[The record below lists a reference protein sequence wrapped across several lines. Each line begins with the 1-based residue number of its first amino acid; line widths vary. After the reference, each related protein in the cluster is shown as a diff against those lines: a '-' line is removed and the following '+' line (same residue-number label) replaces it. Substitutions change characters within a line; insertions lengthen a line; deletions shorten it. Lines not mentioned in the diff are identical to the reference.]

1 MKVRK
6 LGGKEEDFSLDKI
19 INAVKKANNSVEK
32 EKRMDDEKIN
42 QVVEFVQKKIKNYST
57 IDVDTIHDFV
67 EKALMNKNQYD
78 IAKSYV
84 LYRSEKKKSKK
95 YSDDELKIISICS
108 STNEDVSGDN
118 ANKRPT
124 FLGTQRD
131 YIAGTKCKTIGR
143 KMLPKEVTKEHDEGS
158 IHFHDMDYSPLQNM
172 SNCCLINDFDMFN
185 NGFAMGTIGIDP
197 SHSFSTACNHLAQ
210 IALHVSSSQYGG
222 QSHSWASTL
231 PFLQKSR
238 ETISKRIHE
247 RCSEFLT
254 EKQMRKFIDEDLKK
268 EINRG
273 VQTFQYQVLCHQSSN
288 GQTPF
293 VSVNLCLAEAMT
305 KQEQK
310 DLAMIIEE
318 VLRQRTE
325 GVKDR
330 KGRIISPLFPKLLY
344 WICDGLN
351 VEETDP
357 YYYLNELAV
366 DCVVK
371 RMQPDILSEK
381 KCREVKE
388 GQIIPCMGSLSG
400 DAIVS
405 IKIGDIEY
413 NNIEIQKA
421 FNLIGEYIKKANDD
435 FFSTCERDKNGYA
448 IKPKNSLRGV
458 CGVYKLT
465 HLPSGKFYVG
475 SSKNLGRRK
484 SEHLHSMKKKGTLG
498 DNYFVNDFDTNN
510 LKFEV
515 LETCNADNLLEVEY
529 KYTNYKDDNCVNV
542 KDCRRYGNVDFNGNV
557 HMVHGR
563 CIPIMNNRGYTYVHS
578 VNSEDVFV
586 KSKNEWIPIRN
597 IFKND
602 PKKSHFDMY
611 EIVFENKG
619 SIKKIKC
626 TQDHPLHTQNG
637 RVEAQCLT
645 TDDYLYD
652 AETYEHCKI
661 LSVEKINDE
670 CVTYDFTVDND
681 LFDVN
686 GIISHNCRSFLTP
699 YWQKKTY
706 VEKDEKIQHAEL
718 YSILNYGINWEILD
732 KANKNYICR
741 SLEPKSIKELWNTL
755 HELKS
760 DFPKHII
767 DNKIIQF
774 NLDDWKVVYNYLGN
788 TARIQ
793 SISYNK
799 ETDEYSIEVL
809 EPKTYGR
816 WNQGVVTINIPY
828 VALKSK
834 LDNRDFYETLDEYLA
849 ICRKGLQERHKSI
862 KRIRAENAPI
872 LWMDGGLARLNP
884 QDNLDSMLEDNVD
897 YTTIS
902 LGYVGLYETCM
913 CLIGKSNTT
922 KEGIKL
928 SKEIMKYMNE
938 KCTEWKKEDKIPY
951 SIYSTPEEASTEKF
965 AKSLKKLADGETI
978 EGVTDHDYVTNSYH
992 VNPAEKIDA
1001 FSKLKLE
1008 GEYLALSKGG
1018 AVSYV
1023 ECGTSLVTNK
1033 KAILQLMKYMY
1044 DNILYSELN
1053 FRNEGSCDECGYE
1066 GELNI
1071 INDKGKLIF
1080 QCPHC
1085 LNKNQKKL
1093 HYILRLCGYIGE
1105 ATNGISENSPN
1116 SNQGRISDFQARIIH
1131 IGD

>member
-32 EKRMDDEKIN
+32 EKRMNDEKIN

-95 YSDDELKIISICS
+95 YSDDELKIISICN

-254 EKQMRKFIDEDLKK
+254 EKQMQKFIDEDLKK

-381 KCREVKE
+381 KCREAKE
-388 GQIIPCMGSLSG
+388 GQIIPNMG
-400 DAIVS
+400 
-405 IKIGDIEY
+405 
-413 NNIEIQKA
+413 
-421 FNLIGEYIKKANDD
+421 
-435 FFSTCERDKNGYA
+435 
-448 IKPKNSLRGV
+448 
-458 CGVYKLT
+458 
-465 HLPSGKFYVG
+465 
-475 SSKNLGRRK
+475 
-484 SEHLHSMKKKGTLG
+484 
-498 DNYFVNDFDTNN
+498 
-510 LKFEV
+510 
-515 LETCNADNLLEVEY
+515 
-529 KYTNYKDDNCVNV
+529 
-542 KDCRRYGNVDFNGNV
+542 
-557 HMVHGR
+557 
-563 CIPIMNNRGYTYVHS
+563 
-578 VNSEDVFV
+578 
-586 KSKNEWIPIRN
+586 
-597 IFKND
+597 
-602 PKKSHFDMY
+602 
-611 EIVFENKG
+611 
-619 SIKKIKC
+619 
-626 TQDHPLHTQNG
+626 
-637 RVEAQCLT
+637 
-645 TDDYLYD
+645 
-652 AETYEHCKI
+652 
-661 LSVEKINDE
+661 
-670 CVTYDFTVDND
+670 
-681 LFDVN
+681 
-686 GIISHNCRSFLTP
+686 CRSFLTP

-706 VEKDEKIQHAEL
+706 VEKDGKIHHAEL

-732 KANKNYICR
+732 KPNKNYICR
-741 SLEPKSIKELWNTL
+741 SLEPKSIKELW
-755 HELKS
+755 ESICEK
-760 DFPKHII
+760 
-767 DNKIIQF
+767 
-774 NLDDWKVVYNYLGN
+774 LDRNFKESGCIEFADWKIVYNYLGN

-862 KRIRAENAPI
+862 KKIRAENAPI

-884 QDNLDSMLEDNVD
+884 QDNLDSMLEDDVD

-928 SKEIMKYMNE
+928 SKEIMKYMND
-938 KCTEWKKEDKIPY
+938 KCAEWKNEDKIPY
-951 SIYSTPEEASTEKF
+951 SIYGTPQEATTEKF
-965 AKSLKKLADGETI
+965 AKALKKLTDGEVI

-992 VNPAEKIDA
+992 VNPNERISA
-1001 FSKLKLE
+1001 FAKLKLE
-1008 GEYLALSKGG
+1008 GEYLTLSKGG

-1023 ECGTSLVTNK
+1023 ECGNNLITNK
-1033 KAILQLMKYMY
+1033 KAILQLFHYMY
-1044 DNILYSELN
+1044 ENILYSELN
-1053 FRNEGSCDECGYE
+1053 FRNEGSCDECDYE

-1071 INDKGKLIF
+1071 IDDNGKLIF

-1085 LNKNQKKL
+1085 LNKNQKTL
-1093 HYILRLCGYIGE
+1093 HYTLRLCGYIGE
-1105 ATNGISENSPN
+1105 VANGISSNSPN
-1116 SNQGRISDFQARIIH
+1116 SNQGRLSDFKARIIH

>member
-254 EKQMRKFIDEDLKK
+254 EKQMQKFIDEDLKK

-381 KCREVKE
+381 KCREAKE
-388 GQIIPCMGSLSG
+388 GQIIPNMG
-400 DAIVS
+400 
-405 IKIGDIEY
+405 
-413 NNIEIQKA
+413 
-421 FNLIGEYIKKANDD
+421 
-435 FFSTCERDKNGYA
+435 
-448 IKPKNSLRGV
+448 
-458 CGVYKLT
+458 
-465 HLPSGKFYVG
+465 
-475 SSKNLGRRK
+475 
-484 SEHLHSMKKKGTLG
+484 
-498 DNYFVNDFDTNN
+498 
-510 LKFEV
+510 
-515 LETCNADNLLEVEY
+515 
-529 KYTNYKDDNCVNV
+529 
-542 KDCRRYGNVDFNGNV
+542 
-557 HMVHGR
+557 
-563 CIPIMNNRGYTYVHS
+563 
-578 VNSEDVFV
+578 
-586 KSKNEWIPIRN
+586 
-597 IFKND
+597 
-602 PKKSHFDMY
+602 
-611 EIVFENKG
+611 
-619 SIKKIKC
+619 
-626 TQDHPLHTQNG
+626 
-637 RVEAQCLT
+637 
-645 TDDYLYD
+645 
-652 AETYEHCKI
+652 
-661 LSVEKINDE
+661 
-670 CVTYDFTVDND
+670 
-681 LFDVN
+681 
-686 GIISHNCRSFLTP
+686 CRSFLTP

-706 VEKDEKIQHAEL
+706 VEKDGKIQHAEL

-732 KANKNYICR
+732 KPNKNYICR
-741 SLEPKSIKELWNTL
+741 SLEPKSIKELYETL
-755 HELKS
+755 RKEHDCCVIELG
-760 DFPKHII
+760 
-767 DNKIIQF
+767 
-774 NLDDWKVVYNYLGN
+774 DWKVVYNYLGN

-862 KRIRAENAPI
+862 KKIKAENAPI

-884 QDNLDSMLEDNVD
+884 QDNLDSMLEDDVD

-928 SKEIMKYMNE
+928 SKEIMKYMND
-938 KCTEWKKEDKIPY
+938 KCAEWKKEDKIPY
-951 SIYSTPEEASTEKF
+951 SIYGSPIESTTEKF
-965 AKSLKKLADGETI
+965 AKALKKLADGEVI

-992 VNPAEKIDA
+992 VNPNERISA
-1001 FSKLKLE
+1001 FAKLKLE
-1008 GEYLALSKGG
+1008 GEYLVLSKGG
-1018 AVSYV
+1018 AVSYI
-1023 ECGTSLVTNK
+1023 ECGNNLITNK
-1033 KAILQLMKYMY
+1033 KAILQLFHYMY
-1044 DNILYSELN
+1044 ENILYSELN

-1066 GELNI
+1066 GELNFI
-1071 INDKGKLIF
+1071 DENGKILC
-1080 QCPHC
+1080 QCPQC
-1085 LNKNQKKL
+1085 LNKNQKL
-1093 HYILRLCGYIGE
+1093 LQWTIRLCGYIGE
-1105 ATNGISENSPN
+1105 ISQGINENSMN
-1116 SNQGRISDFQARIIH
+1116 ANQGRLSDIKNRVIH

>member
-32 EKRMDDEKIN
+32 EKRMNDEKIN

-78 IAKSYV
+78 IAKAYV

-95 YSDDELKIISICS
+95 YSEDELKIISICS

-143 KMLPKEVTKEHDEGS
+143 KMLAKEVTKAHDEGS

-185 NGFAMGTIGIDP
+185 NGFAMGNIGIDP

-238 ETISKRIHE
+238 EIISKRIHE

-254 EKQMRKFIDEDLKK
+254 EKQMQKFIDEDLKK
-268 EINRG
+268 EVNRG

-330 KGRIISPLFPKLLY
+330 KNRTISPLFPKLLY

-351 VEETDP
+351 VEPTDP

-381 KCREVKE
+381 KCREMKE
-388 GQIIPCMGSLSG
+388 GQIIPCMGAVRG
-400 DAIVS
+400 DEIVS
-405 IKIGDIEY
+405 IKINGEEF
-413 NNIEIQKA
+413 NNIS
-421 FNLIGEYIKKANDD
+421 IKKAIEMIDSYTSDIEWINNESNKIGYTKYKRVKDCQIKCQSKWVDILNIEFNDESSPLKLYEVI
-435 FFSTCERDKNGYA
+435 FDKNGEKQ
-448 IKPKNSLRGV
+448 I
-458 CGVYKLT
+458 
-465 HLPSGKFYVG
+465 
-475 SSKNLGRRK
+475 
-484 SEHLHSMKKKGTLG
+484 LHIT
-498 DNYFVNDFDTNN
+498 
-510 LKFEV
+510 E
-515 LETCNADNLLEVEY
+515 
-529 KYTNYKDDNCVNV
+529 
-542 KDCRRYGNVDFNGNV
+542 
-557 HMVHGR
+557 
-563 CIPIMNNRGYTYVHS
+563 
-578 VNSEDVFV
+578 
-586 KSKNEWIPIRN
+586 
-597 IFKND
+597 
-602 PKKSHFDMY
+602 
-611 EIVFENKG
+611 
-619 SIKKIKC
+619 
-626 TQDHPLHTQNG
+626 DHPLHTNRG
-637 RVEAQCLT
+637 RVIATNLKVGDVIYDSASGYGYKIISVKV
-645 TDDYLYD
+645 TD
-652 AETYEHCKI
+652 
-661 LSVEKINDE
+661 EKCN
-670 CVTYDFTVDND
+670 TYDFTTESDMFD
-681 LFDVN
+681 LS
-686 GIISHNCRSFLTP
+686 GIVSHNCRSFLTP

-706 VEKDEKIQHAEL
+706 TEKDGKIQHAEL

-741 SLEPKSIKELWNTL
+741 SLEPKSIKDLWNTL
-755 HELKS
+755 HELKL

-793 SISYNK
+793 SVSYNK
-799 ETDEYSIEVL
+799 ETDEYYIEVL

-816 WNQGVVTINIPY
+816 WNQGVVTINLPY

-834 LDNRDFYETLDEYLA
+834 LDNRDFYETLDEYLT

-862 KRIRAENAPI
+862 KKIRAENAPI

-884 QDNLDSMLEDNVD
+884 QDNLDSMLEKNVD

-928 SKEIMKYMNE
+928 SKEIMQYMND
-938 KCTEWKKEDKIPY
+938 KCAEWKNEDKIPY
-951 SIYSTPEEASTEKF
+951 SIYGTPQEATVEKF
-965 AKSLKKLADGETI
+965 AKALKKLADGEII

-992 VNPAEKIDA
+992 VNPHEKIDA
-1001 FSKLKLE
+1001 FAKFKLE
-1008 GEYLALSKGG
+1008 GEYLSLSKGG
-1018 AVSYV
+1018 AVSYL
-1023 ECGTSLVTNK
+1023 ECGSSLVNNK
-1033 KAILQLMKYMY
+1033 KVILQLFKFMY
-1044 DNILYSELN
+1044 DNILYAELN
-1053 FRNEGSCDECGYE
+1053 FRNEGNCDECGYE

-1071 INDKGKLIF
+1071 VDENGKLLF
-1080 QCPHC
+1080 ECQHC
-1085 LNKNQKKL
+1085 HTRNQKKL
-1093 HYILRLCGYIGE
+1093 HYTLRICGYIGE
-1105 ATNGISENSPN
+1105 VANGISENSPN
-1116 SNQGRISDFQARIIH
+1116 SNQGRIADFKARIIH
-1131 IGD
+1131 IY

>member
-32 EKRMDDEKIN
+32 EKRMNDEKIN
-42 QVVEFVQKKIKNYST
+42 QVAEFVQKKIKNYST

-84 LYRSEKKKSKK
+84 IFRNEKKKTKK
-95 YSDDELKIISICS
+95 YSEDELKIISICN

-143 KMLPKEVTKEHDEGS
+143 KMLLKEVTKEHDEGS

-185 NGFAMGTIGIDP
+185 NGFAMGNIGIDP

-222 QSHSWASTL
+222 QSHSWTSTL

-254 EKQMRKFIDEDLKK
+254 EKQMQKFIDEDLKK

-293 VSVNLCLAEAMT
+293 VSINLCLAEAMT

-330 KGRIISPLFPKLLY
+330 KGRVISPLFPKLLY

-351 VEETDP
+351 VEPTDS

-381 KCREVKE
+381 KCREAKE
-388 GQIIPCMGSLSG
+388 GQIIPNMG
-400 DAIVS
+400 
-405 IKIGDIEY
+405 
-413 NNIEIQKA
+413 
-421 FNLIGEYIKKANDD
+421 
-435 FFSTCERDKNGYA
+435 
-448 IKPKNSLRGV
+448 
-458 CGVYKLT
+458 
-465 HLPSGKFYVG
+465 
-475 SSKNLGRRK
+475 
-484 SEHLHSMKKKGTLG
+484 
-498 DNYFVNDFDTNN
+498 
-510 LKFEV
+510 
-515 LETCNADNLLEVEY
+515 
-529 KYTNYKDDNCVNV
+529 
-542 KDCRRYGNVDFNGNV
+542 
-557 HMVHGR
+557 
-563 CIPIMNNRGYTYVHS
+563 
-578 VNSEDVFV
+578 
-586 KSKNEWIPIRN
+586 
-597 IFKND
+597 
-602 PKKSHFDMY
+602 
-611 EIVFENKG
+611 
-619 SIKKIKC
+619 
-626 TQDHPLHTQNG
+626 
-637 RVEAQCLT
+637 
-645 TDDYLYD
+645 
-652 AETYEHCKI
+652 
-661 LSVEKINDE
+661 
-670 CVTYDFTVDND
+670 
-681 LFDVN
+681 
-686 GIISHNCRSFLTP
+686 CRSFLTP

-706 VEKDEKIQHAEL
+706 VEKDGKIQKAEI
-718 YSILNYGINWEILD
+718 YSILNYGLNWEILD

-741 SLEPKSIKELWNTL
+741 SLEPKSIKELWKTL
-755 HELKS
+755 VKLENKNPNYLGSKVFYLK
-760 DFPKHII
+760 
-767 DNKIIQF
+767 
-774 NLDDWKVVYNYLGN
+774 DWNVVYNYLGN

-793 SISYNK
+793 KVSYDALK
-799 ETDEYSIEVL
+799 DEYSIEVL

-816 WNQGVVTINIPY
+816 WNQGVVTINLPY

-834 LDNRDFYETLDEYLA
+834 LDNRDFYETLDKYLE
-849 ICRKGLQERHKSI
+849 ICHKGLQERHKSI

-884 QDNLDSMLEDNVD
+884 QDNLDSMLENDVD

-913 CLIGKSNTT
+913 CLLEKSNTS
-922 KEGIKL
+922 KEGVKL
-928 SKEIMKYMNE
+928 SKEIMKYMNN
-938 KCTEWKKEDKIPY
+938 KCIEWKMEDKIPY
-951 SIYSTPEEASTEKF
+951 SIYGTPEESTTEKF
-965 AKSLKKLADGETI
+965 AKALKKLADGEVI
-978 EGVTDHDYVTNSYH
+978 KGVTDHDYVTNSYH
-992 VNPAEKIDA
+992 VNPHEKIDA
-1001 FSKLKLE
+1001 FEKLKLE
-1008 GEYLALSKGG
+1008 GEYLSLSKGG

-1023 ECGTSLVTNK
+1023 ECGSSLTNNK
-1033 KAILQLMKYMY
+1033 KVILQLFKFMY

-1053 FRNEGSCDECGYE
+1053 FRNEGTCDECGYE

-1071 INDKGKLIF
+1071 IDENGKLLF
-1080 QCPHC
+1080 ECPHC
-1085 LNKNQKKL
+1085 HTKNQKKL
-1093 HYILRLCGYIGE
+1093 HYTLRICGYIGE
-1105 ATNGISENSPN
+1105 VANGISENSPN
-1116 SNQGRISDFQARIIH
+1116 SNQGRLSDFKDRVIN
-1131 IGD
+1131 IG

>member
-143 KMLPKEVTKEHDEGS
+143 KMLPKEVTKAHDEGS

-254 EKQMRKFIDEDLKK
+254 EKQMQKFIDEDLKK

-381 KCREVKE
+381 KCREAKE
-388 GQIIPCMGSLSG
+388 GQIIPNMG
-400 DAIVS
+400 
-405 IKIGDIEY
+405 
-413 NNIEIQKA
+413 
-421 FNLIGEYIKKANDD
+421 
-435 FFSTCERDKNGYA
+435 
-448 IKPKNSLRGV
+448 
-458 CGVYKLT
+458 
-465 HLPSGKFYVG
+465 
-475 SSKNLGRRK
+475 
-484 SEHLHSMKKKGTLG
+484 
-498 DNYFVNDFDTNN
+498 
-510 LKFEV
+510 
-515 LETCNADNLLEVEY
+515 
-529 KYTNYKDDNCVNV
+529 
-542 KDCRRYGNVDFNGNV
+542 
-557 HMVHGR
+557 
-563 CIPIMNNRGYTYVHS
+563 
-578 VNSEDVFV
+578 
-586 KSKNEWIPIRN
+586 
-597 IFKND
+597 
-602 PKKSHFDMY
+602 
-611 EIVFENKG
+611 
-619 SIKKIKC
+619 
-626 TQDHPLHTQNG
+626 
-637 RVEAQCLT
+637 
-645 TDDYLYD
+645 
-652 AETYEHCKI
+652 
-661 LSVEKINDE
+661 
-670 CVTYDFTVDND
+670 
-681 LFDVN
+681 
-686 GIISHNCRSFLTP
+686 CRSFLTP

-706 VEKDEKIQHAEL
+706 VEKDGKIQYAEL

-732 KANKNYICR
+732 KPNKNYICR
-741 SLEPKSIKELWNTL
+741 SLEPKSIKELW
-755 HELKS
+755 ESICEK
-760 DFPKHII
+760 
-767 DNKIIQF
+767 
-774 NLDDWKVVYNYLGN
+774 LDRNFKESGCIEFADWKIVYNYLGN

-928 SKEIMKYMNE
+928 SKEIMKYMND
-938 KCTEWKKEDKIPY
+938 KCAEWKKEDKIPY

-1053 FRNEGSCDECGYE
+1053 FRNEGSCDECSYE

>member
-143 KMLPKEVTKEHDEGS
+143 KMLPKEVTKAHDEGS

-254 EKQMRKFIDEDLKK
+254 EKQMQKFIDEDLKK

-325 GVKDR
+325 GVKNR

-381 KCREVKE
+381 KCREAKE
-388 GQIIPCMGSLSG
+388 GQIIPNMG
-400 DAIVS
+400 
-405 IKIGDIEY
+405 
-413 NNIEIQKA
+413 
-421 FNLIGEYIKKANDD
+421 
-435 FFSTCERDKNGYA
+435 
-448 IKPKNSLRGV
+448 
-458 CGVYKLT
+458 
-465 HLPSGKFYVG
+465 
-475 SSKNLGRRK
+475 
-484 SEHLHSMKKKGTLG
+484 
-498 DNYFVNDFDTNN
+498 
-510 LKFEV
+510 
-515 LETCNADNLLEVEY
+515 
-529 KYTNYKDDNCVNV
+529 
-542 KDCRRYGNVDFNGNV
+542 
-557 HMVHGR
+557 
-563 CIPIMNNRGYTYVHS
+563 
-578 VNSEDVFV
+578 
-586 KSKNEWIPIRN
+586 
-597 IFKND
+597 
-602 PKKSHFDMY
+602 
-611 EIVFENKG
+611 
-619 SIKKIKC
+619 
-626 TQDHPLHTQNG
+626 
-637 RVEAQCLT
+637 
-645 TDDYLYD
+645 
-652 AETYEHCKI
+652 
-661 LSVEKINDE
+661 
-670 CVTYDFTVDND
+670 
-681 LFDVN
+681 
-686 GIISHNCRSFLTP
+686 CRSFLTP

-706 VEKDEKIQHAEL
+706 VEKDGKIQHAEL

-732 KANKNYICR
+732 KPNKNYICR
-741 SLEPKSIKELWNTL
+741 SLEPKLIKELYETL
-755 HELKS
+755 RKEHDCCVIELG
-760 DFPKHII
+760 
-767 DNKIIQF
+767 
-774 NLDDWKVVYNYLGN
+774 DWKVVYNYLGN

-913 CLIGKSNTT
+913 CLIGKSNTS

-928 SKEIMKYMNE
+928 SKEIMKYMND
-938 KCTEWKKEDKIPY
+938 KCAEWKKEDKIPY

-1053 FRNEGSCDECGYE
+1053 FRNEGSCDECSYE

>member
-185 NGFAMGTIGIDP
+185 NGFAMGAIGIDP

-254 EKQMRKFIDEDLKK
+254 EKQMQKFIDEDLKK

-310 DLAMIIEE
+310 DLAIIIEE

-330 KGRIISPLFPKLLY
+330 KGRIVSPLFPKLLY

-381 KCREVKE
+381 KCREAKE
-388 GQIIPCMGSLSG
+388 GQIISSMG
-400 DAIVS
+400 
-405 IKIGDIEY
+405 
-413 NNIEIQKA
+413 
-421 FNLIGEYIKKANDD
+421 
-435 FFSTCERDKNGYA
+435 
-448 IKPKNSLRGV
+448 
-458 CGVYKLT
+458 
-465 HLPSGKFYVG
+465 
-475 SSKNLGRRK
+475 
-484 SEHLHSMKKKGTLG
+484 
-498 DNYFVNDFDTNN
+498 
-510 LKFEV
+510 
-515 LETCNADNLLEVEY
+515 
-529 KYTNYKDDNCVNV
+529 
-542 KDCRRYGNVDFNGNV
+542 
-557 HMVHGR
+557 
-563 CIPIMNNRGYTYVHS
+563 
-578 VNSEDVFV
+578 
-586 KSKNEWIPIRN
+586 
-597 IFKND
+597 
-602 PKKSHFDMY
+602 
-611 EIVFENKG
+611 
-619 SIKKIKC
+619 
-626 TQDHPLHTQNG
+626 
-637 RVEAQCLT
+637 
-645 TDDYLYD
+645 
-652 AETYEHCKI
+652 
-661 LSVEKINDE
+661 
-670 CVTYDFTVDND
+670 
-681 LFDVN
+681 
-686 GIISHNCRSFLTP
+686 CRSFLTP

-706 VEKDEKIQHAEL
+706 VEKDGKIQHAEL

-732 KANKNYICR
+732 KPNKNYICR
-741 SLEPKSIKELWNTL
+741 SLEPKSIKELYETL
-755 HELKS
+755 RKEYDCCVIELG
-760 DFPKHII
+760 
-767 DNKIIQF
+767 
-774 NLDDWKVVYNYLGN
+774 DWKVVYNYLGN

-938 KCTEWKKEDKIPY
+938 KCTEWKNEDKIPY
-951 SIYSTPEEASTEKF
+951 SIYGTPQEATTEKF
-965 AKSLKKLADGETI
+965 AKALKKLADGEVI

-992 VNPAEKIDA
+992 VNPNERISA
-1001 FSKLKLE
+1001 FAKLKLE
-1008 GEYLALSKGG
+1008 GEYLTLSKGG

-1023 ECGTSLVTNK
+1023 ECGNNLITNK
-1033 KAILQLMKYMY
+1033 KAILQLFHYMY
-1044 DNILYSELN
+1044 ENILYSELN
-1053 FRNEGSCDECGYE
+1053 FRNEGSCDECDYE

-1071 INDKGKLIF
+1071 IDDNGKLIF

-1085 LNKNQKKL
+1085 LNKNQKTL
-1093 HYILRLCGYIGE
+1093 HYTLRLCGYIGE
-1105 ATNGISENSPN
+1105 VANGISSNSPN
-1116 SNQGRISDFQARIIH
+1116 SNQGRLSDFKARIIH

>member
-143 KMLPKEVTKEHDEGS
+143 KMLPKEVTKAHDEGS

-254 EKQMRKFIDEDLKK
+254 EKQMQKFIDEDLKK

-381 KCREVKE
+381 KCREAKE
-388 GQIIPCMGSLSG
+388 GQIIPNMG
-400 DAIVS
+400 
-405 IKIGDIEY
+405 
-413 NNIEIQKA
+413 
-421 FNLIGEYIKKANDD
+421 
-435 FFSTCERDKNGYA
+435 
-448 IKPKNSLRGV
+448 
-458 CGVYKLT
+458 
-465 HLPSGKFYVG
+465 
-475 SSKNLGRRK
+475 
-484 SEHLHSMKKKGTLG
+484 
-498 DNYFVNDFDTNN
+498 
-510 LKFEV
+510 
-515 LETCNADNLLEVEY
+515 
-529 KYTNYKDDNCVNV
+529 
-542 KDCRRYGNVDFNGNV
+542 
-557 HMVHGR
+557 
-563 CIPIMNNRGYTYVHS
+563 
-578 VNSEDVFV
+578 
-586 KSKNEWIPIRN
+586 
-597 IFKND
+597 
-602 PKKSHFDMY
+602 
-611 EIVFENKG
+611 
-619 SIKKIKC
+619 
-626 TQDHPLHTQNG
+626 
-637 RVEAQCLT
+637 
-645 TDDYLYD
+645 
-652 AETYEHCKI
+652 
-661 LSVEKINDE
+661 
-670 CVTYDFTVDND
+670 
-681 LFDVN
+681 
-686 GIISHNCRSFLTP
+686 CRSFLTP

-706 VEKDEKIQHAEL
+706 VEKDGKIQHAEL

-732 KANKNYICR
+732 KPNKNYICR
-741 SLEPKSIKELWNTL
+741 SLEPKSIKELYETL
-755 HELKS
+755 RKEHDCCAIELG
-760 DFPKHII
+760 
-767 DNKIIQF
+767 
-774 NLDDWKVVYNYLGN
+774 DWKVVYNYLGN

-928 SKEIMKYMNE
+928 SKEIMKYMND
-938 KCTEWKKEDKIPY
+938 KCAEWKKEDKIPY
-951 SIYSTPEEASTEKF
+951 SIYGTPIESTTEKF
-965 AKSLKKLADGETI
+965 AKALKKLADGEII

-992 VNPAEKIDA
+992 VCPSEKNIDA
-1001 FSKLKLE
+1001 FKKLKLE

-1023 ECGTSLVTNK
+1023 ECGSSLVTNK
-1033 KAILQLMKYMY
+1033 KVVLQLMKYMY

-1053 FRNEGSCDECGYE
+1053 FRNEGNCDECGYE

-1071 INDKGKLIF
+1071 VDENGKSIF

-1085 LNKNQKKL
+1085 LNKNQKTL
-1093 HYILRLCGYIGE
+1093 HYTLRLCGYIGE
-1105 ATNGISENSPN
+1105 VANGISSNSPN
-1116 SNQGRISDFQARIIH
+1116 SNQGRIADFKARVIH

>member
-32 EKRMDDEKIN
+32 EKRMNDEKIN

-143 KMLPKEVTKEHDEGS
+143 KMLPKEVTKAHDEGS

-254 EKQMRKFIDEDLKK
+254 EKQMQKFIDEDLKK

-381 KCREVKE
+381 KCREAKE
-388 GQIIPCMGSLSG
+388 GQIIPNMG
-400 DAIVS
+400 
-405 IKIGDIEY
+405 
-413 NNIEIQKA
+413 
-421 FNLIGEYIKKANDD
+421 
-435 FFSTCERDKNGYA
+435 
-448 IKPKNSLRGV
+448 
-458 CGVYKLT
+458 
-465 HLPSGKFYVG
+465 
-475 SSKNLGRRK
+475 
-484 SEHLHSMKKKGTLG
+484 
-498 DNYFVNDFDTNN
+498 
-510 LKFEV
+510 
-515 LETCNADNLLEVEY
+515 
-529 KYTNYKDDNCVNV
+529 
-542 KDCRRYGNVDFNGNV
+542 
-557 HMVHGR
+557 
-563 CIPIMNNRGYTYVHS
+563 
-578 VNSEDVFV
+578 
-586 KSKNEWIPIRN
+586 
-597 IFKND
+597 
-602 PKKSHFDMY
+602 
-611 EIVFENKG
+611 
-619 SIKKIKC
+619 
-626 TQDHPLHTQNG
+626 
-637 RVEAQCLT
+637 
-645 TDDYLYD
+645 
-652 AETYEHCKI
+652 
-661 LSVEKINDE
+661 
-670 CVTYDFTVDND
+670 
-681 LFDVN
+681 
-686 GIISHNCRSFLTP
+686 CRSFLTP

-706 VEKDEKIQHAEL
+706 VEKDGKIQRAEL

-732 KANKNYICR
+732 KPNKNYICR
-741 SLEPKSIKELWNTL
+741 SLEPKSIKELYETL
-755 HELKS
+755 RKEYDCCVIELG
-760 DFPKHII
+760 
-767 DNKIIQF
+767 
-774 NLDDWKVVYNYLGN
+774 DWKVVYNYLGN

-862 KRIRAENAPI
+862 KKIRAENAPI

-928 SKEIMKYMNE
+928 SKEIMKYMND
-938 KCTEWKKEDKIPY
+938 KCAEWKNEDKIPY
-951 SIYSTPEEASTEKF
+951 SIYGTPQEATTEKF
-965 AKSLKKLADGETI
+965 AKALKKLADGEVI

-992 VNPAEKIDA
+992 VNPNERISA
-1001 FSKLKLE
+1001 FAKLKLE
-1008 GEYLALSKGG
+1008 GEYLTLSKGG

-1023 ECGTSLVTNK
+1023 ECGNNLITNK
-1033 KAILQLMKYMY
+1033 KAILQLFHYMY
-1044 DNILYSELN
+1044 ENILYSELN
-1053 FRNEGSCDECGYE
+1053 FRNEGSCDECDYE

-1071 INDKGKLIF
+1071 IDDNGKLIF

-1085 LNKNQKKL
+1085 LNKNQKTL
-1093 HYILRLCGYIGE
+1093 HYTLRLCGYIGE
-1105 ATNGISENSPN
+1105 VANGISSNSPN
-1116 SNQGRISDFQARIIH
+1116 SNQGRLSDFKARIIH

>member
-143 KMLPKEVTKEHDEGS
+143 KMLPKEVTKAHDEGS

-254 EKQMRKFIDEDLKK
+254 EKQMQKFIDEDLKK

-388 GQIIPCMGSLSG
+388 GQIISSMG
-400 DAIVS
+400 
-405 IKIGDIEY
+405 
-413 NNIEIQKA
+413 
-421 FNLIGEYIKKANDD
+421 
-435 FFSTCERDKNGYA
+435 
-448 IKPKNSLRGV
+448 
-458 CGVYKLT
+458 
-465 HLPSGKFYVG
+465 
-475 SSKNLGRRK
+475 
-484 SEHLHSMKKKGTLG
+484 
-498 DNYFVNDFDTNN
+498 
-510 LKFEV
+510 
-515 LETCNADNLLEVEY
+515 
-529 KYTNYKDDNCVNV
+529 
-542 KDCRRYGNVDFNGNV
+542 
-557 HMVHGR
+557 
-563 CIPIMNNRGYTYVHS
+563 
-578 VNSEDVFV
+578 
-586 KSKNEWIPIRN
+586 
-597 IFKND
+597 
-602 PKKSHFDMY
+602 
-611 EIVFENKG
+611 
-619 SIKKIKC
+619 
-626 TQDHPLHTQNG
+626 
-637 RVEAQCLT
+637 
-645 TDDYLYD
+645 
-652 AETYEHCKI
+652 
-661 LSVEKINDE
+661 
-670 CVTYDFTVDND
+670 
-681 LFDVN
+681 
-686 GIISHNCRSFLTP
+686 CRSFLTP

-706 VEKDEKIQHAEL
+706 VEKDGKVQHAEL

-732 KANKNYICR
+732 KPNKNYICR
-741 SLEPKSIKELWNTL
+741 SLEPKSIKELYETL
-755 HELKS
+755 RKEHDCCVIELG
-760 DFPKHII
+760 
-767 DNKIIQF
+767 
-774 NLDDWKVVYNYLGN
+774 DWKVVYNYLGN

-884 QDNLDSMLEDNVD
+884 QDNLDSMLEDDVD

-922 KEGIKL
+922 KEGVKL
-928 SKEIMKYMNE
+928 SKEIMQYMNDR
-938 KCTEWKKEDKIPY
+938 CAEWKKEDKIPY
-951 SIYSTPEEASTEKF
+951 SIYGTPIESTTEKF
-965 AKSLKKLADGETI
+965 AKALKKLADGEVI

-992 VNPAEKIDA
+992 VNPNERISA
-1001 FSKLKLE
+1001 FAKLKLE

-1018 AVSYV
+1018 AVSYT
-1023 ECGTSLVTNK
+1023 ECGNNLITNK
-1033 KAILQLMKYMY
+1033 KAILQLFHYMY
-1044 DNILYSELN
+1044 ENILYSELN
-1053 FRNEGSCDECGYE
+1053 FRNEGSCDECDYE

-1071 INDKGKLIF
+1071 IDDNGKLIF

-1085 LNKNQKKL
+1085 LNKNQKTL
-1093 HYILRLCGYIGE
+1093 HYTLRLCGYIGE
-1105 ATNGISENSPN
+1105 VANGISSNSPN
-1116 SNQGRISDFQARIIH
+1116 SNQGRLSDFKARIIH

>member
-95 YSDDELKIISICS
+95 YSDDELKIISICN

-143 KMLPKEVTKEHDEGS
+143 KMLPKEVTKAHDEGS

-254 EKQMRKFIDEDLKK
+254 EKQMQKFIDEDLKK

-381 KCREVKE
+381 KCREAKE
-388 GQIIPCMGSLSG
+388 GQIIPNMG
-400 DAIVS
+400 
-405 IKIGDIEY
+405 
-413 NNIEIQKA
+413 
-421 FNLIGEYIKKANDD
+421 
-435 FFSTCERDKNGYA
+435 
-448 IKPKNSLRGV
+448 
-458 CGVYKLT
+458 
-465 HLPSGKFYVG
+465 
-475 SSKNLGRRK
+475 
-484 SEHLHSMKKKGTLG
+484 
-498 DNYFVNDFDTNN
+498 
-510 LKFEV
+510 
-515 LETCNADNLLEVEY
+515 
-529 KYTNYKDDNCVNV
+529 
-542 KDCRRYGNVDFNGNV
+542 
-557 HMVHGR
+557 
-563 CIPIMNNRGYTYVHS
+563 
-578 VNSEDVFV
+578 
-586 KSKNEWIPIRN
+586 
-597 IFKND
+597 
-602 PKKSHFDMY
+602 
-611 EIVFENKG
+611 
-619 SIKKIKC
+619 
-626 TQDHPLHTQNG
+626 
-637 RVEAQCLT
+637 
-645 TDDYLYD
+645 
-652 AETYEHCKI
+652 
-661 LSVEKINDE
+661 
-670 CVTYDFTVDND
+670 
-681 LFDVN
+681 
-686 GIISHNCRSFLTP
+686 CRSFLTP

-706 VEKDEKIQHAEL
+706 VEKNGKIQHAEL

-732 KANKNYICR
+732 KPNKNYICR
-741 SLEPKSIKELWNTL
+741 SLEPKSIKELW
-755 HELKS
+755 ESICEK
-760 DFPKHII
+760 
-767 DNKIIQF
+767 
-774 NLDDWKVVYNYLGN
+774 LDRNFKESECIEFADWKIVYNYLGN

-849 ICRKGLQERHKSI
+849 ICRKGLRERHKSI
-862 KRIRAENAPI
+862 KKIKAENAPI

-928 SKEIMKYMNE
+928 SKEIMKYMND
-938 KCTEWKKEDKIPY
+938 KCAEWKKEDKIPY
-951 SIYSTPEEASTEKF
+951 SIYSTPEESTTDKF
-965 AKSLKKLADGETI
+965 AKALKKLADGEVI
-978 EGVTDHDYVTNSYH
+978 KGVTDHDYITNSYH
-992 VNPAEKIDA
+992 VCPSERIDA
-1001 FSKLKLE
+1001 FAKLKLE

-1018 AVSYV
+1018 AVSYI
-1023 ECGTSLVTNK
+1023 ECGTSLITNK
-1033 KAILQLMKYMY
+1033 KVILQLMKYMY
-1044 DNILYSELN
+1044 DNILYAEFN

-1071 INDKGKLIF
+1071 IDDNGKLIF

-1085 LNKNQKKL
+1085 LNKNQKTL
-1093 HYILRLCGYIGE
+1093 HYTLRLCGYIGE
-1105 ATNGISENSPN
+1105 VANGISKNSPN
-1116 SNQGRISDFQARIIH
+1116 SNQGRIADFQARIIH

>member
-143 KMLPKEVTKEHDEGS
+143 KMLPKEVTKAHDEGS

-254 EKQMRKFIDEDLKK
+254 EKQMQKFIDEDLKK

-381 KCREVKE
+381 KCREAKE
-388 GQIIPCMGSLSG
+388 GQIIPNMG
-400 DAIVS
+400 
-405 IKIGDIEY
+405 
-413 NNIEIQKA
+413 
-421 FNLIGEYIKKANDD
+421 
-435 FFSTCERDKNGYA
+435 
-448 IKPKNSLRGV
+448 
-458 CGVYKLT
+458 
-465 HLPSGKFYVG
+465 
-475 SSKNLGRRK
+475 
-484 SEHLHSMKKKGTLG
+484 
-498 DNYFVNDFDTNN
+498 
-510 LKFEV
+510 
-515 LETCNADNLLEVEY
+515 
-529 KYTNYKDDNCVNV
+529 
-542 KDCRRYGNVDFNGNV
+542 
-557 HMVHGR
+557 
-563 CIPIMNNRGYTYVHS
+563 
-578 VNSEDVFV
+578 
-586 KSKNEWIPIRN
+586 
-597 IFKND
+597 
-602 PKKSHFDMY
+602 
-611 EIVFENKG
+611 
-619 SIKKIKC
+619 
-626 TQDHPLHTQNG
+626 
-637 RVEAQCLT
+637 
-645 TDDYLYD
+645 
-652 AETYEHCKI
+652 
-661 LSVEKINDE
+661 
-670 CVTYDFTVDND
+670 
-681 LFDVN
+681 
-686 GIISHNCRSFLTP
+686 CRSFLTP

-706 VEKDEKIQHAEL
+706 VEKDGKIQYAEL

-732 KANKNYICR
+732 KPNKNYICR
-741 SLEPKSIKELWNTL
+741 SLEPKSIKELW
-755 HELKS
+755 ESICEK
-760 DFPKHII
+760 
-767 DNKIIQF
+767 
-774 NLDDWKVVYNYLGN
+774 LDRNFKESGCIEFADWKIVYNYLGN

-816 WNQGVVTINIPY
+816 WNQGVVTINLPY

-913 CLIGKSNTT
+913 CLIGKSNTS

-928 SKEIMKYMNE
+928 SKEIMQYMND
-938 KCTEWKKEDKIPY
+938 KCAEWKKEDKIPY

-1053 FRNEGSCDECGYE
+1053 FRNEGSCDECSYE

>member
-95 YSDDELKIISICS
+95 YSDDELKIISICN

-254 EKQMRKFIDEDLKK
+254 EKQMQKFIDEDLKK

-381 KCREVKE
+381 KCREAKE
-388 GQIIPCMGSLSG
+388 GQIIPNMG
-400 DAIVS
+400 
-405 IKIGDIEY
+405 
-413 NNIEIQKA
+413 
-421 FNLIGEYIKKANDD
+421 
-435 FFSTCERDKNGYA
+435 
-448 IKPKNSLRGV
+448 
-458 CGVYKLT
+458 
-465 HLPSGKFYVG
+465 
-475 SSKNLGRRK
+475 
-484 SEHLHSMKKKGTLG
+484 
-498 DNYFVNDFDTNN
+498 
-510 LKFEV
+510 
-515 LETCNADNLLEVEY
+515 
-529 KYTNYKDDNCVNV
+529 
-542 KDCRRYGNVDFNGNV
+542 
-557 HMVHGR
+557 
-563 CIPIMNNRGYTYVHS
+563 
-578 VNSEDVFV
+578 
-586 KSKNEWIPIRN
+586 
-597 IFKND
+597 
-602 PKKSHFDMY
+602 
-611 EIVFENKG
+611 
-619 SIKKIKC
+619 
-626 TQDHPLHTQNG
+626 
-637 RVEAQCLT
+637 
-645 TDDYLYD
+645 
-652 AETYEHCKI
+652 
-661 LSVEKINDE
+661 
-670 CVTYDFTVDND
+670 
-681 LFDVN
+681 
-686 GIISHNCRSFLTP
+686 CRSFLTP

-706 VEKDEKIQHAEL
+706 VEKDGKIQHAEL

-732 KANKNYICR
+732 KPNKNYICR
-741 SLEPKSIKELWNTL
+741 SLEPKSIKELYETL
-755 HELKS
+755 RKEHDCCVIELG
-760 DFPKHII
+760 
-767 DNKIIQF
+767 
-774 NLDDWKVVYNYLGN
+774 DWKVVYNYLGN

-862 KRIRAENAPI
+862 KKIRAENAPI

-884 QDNLDSMLEDNVD
+884 QDNLDSMLEDDVD

-928 SKEIMKYMNE
+928 SKEIMKYMND
-938 KCTEWKKEDKIPY
+938 KCAEWKNEDKIPY
-951 SIYSTPEEASTEKF
+951 SIYGTPQEATTEKF
-965 AKSLKKLADGETI
+965 AKALKKLADSEVI
-978 EGVTDHDYVTNSYH
+978 KGVTDHDYVTNSYH
-992 VNPAEKIDA
+992 VNPNERISA
-1001 FSKLKLE
+1001 FAKLKLE
-1008 GEYLALSKGG
+1008 GEYLTLSKGG

-1023 ECGTSLVTNK
+1023 ECGNNLITNK
-1033 KAILQLMKYMY
+1033 KAILQLFHYMY
-1044 DNILYSELN
+1044 ENILYSELN
-1053 FRNEGSCDECGYE
+1053 FRNEGSCDECDYE

-1071 INDKGKLIF
+1071 IDDNGKLIF

-1085 LNKNQKKL
+1085 LNKNQKTL
-1093 HYILRLCGYIGE
+1093 HYTLRLCGYIGE
-1105 ATNGISENSPN
+1105 VANGISSNSPN
-1116 SNQGRISDFQARIIH
+1116 SNQGRLSDFKARIIH

>member
-95 YSDDELKIISICS
+95 YSDDELKIISICN

-143 KMLPKEVTKEHDEGS
+143 KMLPKEVTKAHDEGS

-254 EKQMRKFIDEDLKK
+254 EKQMQKFIDEDLKK

-351 VEETDP
+351 VEDTDP

-388 GQIIPCMGSLSG
+388 GQIIPNMG
-400 DAIVS
+400 
-405 IKIGDIEY
+405 
-413 NNIEIQKA
+413 
-421 FNLIGEYIKKANDD
+421 
-435 FFSTCERDKNGYA
+435 
-448 IKPKNSLRGV
+448 
-458 CGVYKLT
+458 
-465 HLPSGKFYVG
+465 
-475 SSKNLGRRK
+475 
-484 SEHLHSMKKKGTLG
+484 
-498 DNYFVNDFDTNN
+498 
-510 LKFEV
+510 
-515 LETCNADNLLEVEY
+515 
-529 KYTNYKDDNCVNV
+529 
-542 KDCRRYGNVDFNGNV
+542 
-557 HMVHGR
+557 
-563 CIPIMNNRGYTYVHS
+563 
-578 VNSEDVFV
+578 
-586 KSKNEWIPIRN
+586 
-597 IFKND
+597 
-602 PKKSHFDMY
+602 
-611 EIVFENKG
+611 
-619 SIKKIKC
+619 
-626 TQDHPLHTQNG
+626 
-637 RVEAQCLT
+637 
-645 TDDYLYD
+645 
-652 AETYEHCKI
+652 
-661 LSVEKINDE
+661 
-670 CVTYDFTVDND
+670 
-681 LFDVN
+681 
-686 GIISHNCRSFLTP
+686 CRSFLTP

-706 VEKDEKIQHAEL
+706 VEKNGKIQHAEL

-732 KANKNYICR
+732 KPNKNYICR
-741 SLEPKSIKELWNTL
+741 SLEPKSIKELYETL
-755 HELKS
+755 RKEHDCCVIELG
-760 DFPKHII
+760 
-767 DNKIIQF
+767 
-774 NLDDWKVVYNYLGN
+774 DWKVVYNYLGN

-849 ICRKGLQERHKSI
+849 ICRKGLRERHKSI
-862 KRIRAENAPI
+862 KKIKAENAPI

-884 QDNLDSMLEDNVD
+884 QDNLDSMLEDDVD

-928 SKEIMKYMNE
+928 SKEIMKYMND
-938 KCTEWKKEDKIPY
+938 KCAEWKKEDKIPY
-951 SIYSTPEEASTEKF
+951 SIYSTPEESTTDKF
-965 AKSLKKLADGETI
+965 AKALKKLADGKVI
-978 EGVTDHDYVTNSYH
+978 KGVTDHDYVTNSYH
-992 VNPAEKIDA
+992 VNPHEKIDA
-1001 FSKLKLE
+1001 FAKLKLE

-1018 AVSYV
+1018 AVSYI
-1023 ECGTSLVTNK
+1023 ECGTSLITNK
-1033 KAILQLMKYMY
+1033 KVILQLMKYMY
-1044 DNILYSELN
+1044 DNILYAEFN

-1071 INDKGKLIF
+1071 IDDNGKLIF

-1085 LNKNQKKL
+1085 
-1093 HYILRLCGYIGE
+1093 
-1105 ATNGISENSPN
+1105 
-1116 SNQGRISDFQARIIH
+1116 
-1131 IGD
+1131 

>member
-143 KMLPKEVTKEHDEGS
+143 KMLPKEVTKAHDEGS

-254 EKQMRKFIDEDLKK
+254 EKQMQKFIDEDLKK

-381 KCREVKE
+381 KCREAKE
-388 GQIIPCMGSLSG
+388 GQIIPNMG
-400 DAIVS
+400 
-405 IKIGDIEY
+405 
-413 NNIEIQKA
+413 
-421 FNLIGEYIKKANDD
+421 
-435 FFSTCERDKNGYA
+435 
-448 IKPKNSLRGV
+448 
-458 CGVYKLT
+458 
-465 HLPSGKFYVG
+465 
-475 SSKNLGRRK
+475 
-484 SEHLHSMKKKGTLG
+484 
-498 DNYFVNDFDTNN
+498 
-510 LKFEV
+510 
-515 LETCNADNLLEVEY
+515 
-529 KYTNYKDDNCVNV
+529 
-542 KDCRRYGNVDFNGNV
+542 
-557 HMVHGR
+557 
-563 CIPIMNNRGYTYVHS
+563 
-578 VNSEDVFV
+578 
-586 KSKNEWIPIRN
+586 
-597 IFKND
+597 
-602 PKKSHFDMY
+602 
-611 EIVFENKG
+611 
-619 SIKKIKC
+619 
-626 TQDHPLHTQNG
+626 
-637 RVEAQCLT
+637 
-645 TDDYLYD
+645 
-652 AETYEHCKI
+652 
-661 LSVEKINDE
+661 
-670 CVTYDFTVDND
+670 
-681 LFDVN
+681 
-686 GIISHNCRSFLTP
+686 CRSFLTP

-706 VEKDEKIQHAEL
+706 VEKDGKIQHAEL

-732 KANKNYICR
+732 KPNKNYICR
-741 SLEPKSIKELWNTL
+741 SLEPKSIKELYETL
-755 HELKS
+755 RKEYDCCVIELG
-760 DFPKHII
+760 
-767 DNKIIQF
+767 
-774 NLDDWKVVYNYLGN
+774 DWKVVYNYLGN

-928 SKEIMKYMNE
+928 SKEIMQYMNN
-938 KCTEWKKEDKIPY
+938 KCTEWKNEDKIPY
-951 SIYSTPEEASTEKF
+951 SIYSTPEESSTEKF
-965 AKSLKKLADGETI
+965 AKALKKLADGEVI
-978 EGVTDHDYVTNSYH
+978 KGVTDHDYITNSYH
-992 VNPAEKIDA
+992 VCPSERIDA
-1001 FSKLKLE
+1001 FAKLKLE

-1018 AVSYV
+1018 AVSYI
-1023 ECGTSLVTNK
+1023 ECGTSLITNK
-1033 KAILQLMKYMY
+1033 KVILQLMKYMY
-1044 DNILYSELN
+1044 DNILYAEFN

-1071 INDKGKLIF
+1071 IDDNGKLIF

-1085 LNKNQKKL
+1085 LNKNQKTL
-1093 HYILRLCGYIGE
+1093 HYTLRLCGYIGE
-1105 ATNGISENSPN
+1105 VANGISSNSPN
-1116 SNQGRISDFQARIIH
+1116 SNQGRVADFKARIIH

>member
-32 EKRMDDEKIN
+32 EKRMNDEKIN

-254 EKQMRKFIDEDLKK
+254 EKQMQKFIDEDLKK

-381 KCREVKE
+381 KCREAKE
-388 GQIIPCMGSLSG
+388 GQIIPNMG
-400 DAIVS
+400 
-405 IKIGDIEY
+405 
-413 NNIEIQKA
+413 
-421 FNLIGEYIKKANDD
+421 
-435 FFSTCERDKNGYA
+435 
-448 IKPKNSLRGV
+448 
-458 CGVYKLT
+458 
-465 HLPSGKFYVG
+465 
-475 SSKNLGRRK
+475 
-484 SEHLHSMKKKGTLG
+484 
-498 DNYFVNDFDTNN
+498 
-510 LKFEV
+510 
-515 LETCNADNLLEVEY
+515 
-529 KYTNYKDDNCVNV
+529 
-542 KDCRRYGNVDFNGNV
+542 
-557 HMVHGR
+557 
-563 CIPIMNNRGYTYVHS
+563 
-578 VNSEDVFV
+578 
-586 KSKNEWIPIRN
+586 
-597 IFKND
+597 
-602 PKKSHFDMY
+602 
-611 EIVFENKG
+611 
-619 SIKKIKC
+619 
-626 TQDHPLHTQNG
+626 
-637 RVEAQCLT
+637 
-645 TDDYLYD
+645 
-652 AETYEHCKI
+652 
-661 LSVEKINDE
+661 
-670 CVTYDFTVDND
+670 
-681 LFDVN
+681 
-686 GIISHNCRSFLTP
+686 CRSFLTP

-706 VEKDEKIQHAEL
+706 VEKDGKIQRAEL

-732 KANKNYICR
+732 KPNKNYICR
-741 SLEPKSIKELWNTL
+741 SLEPKSIKELYETL
-755 HELKS
+755 RKEYDCCVIELG
-760 DFPKHII
+760 
-767 DNKIIQF
+767 
-774 NLDDWKVVYNYLGN
+774 DWKVVYNYLGN

-938 KCTEWKKEDKIPY
+938 KCTEWKNEDKIPY
-951 SIYSTPEEASTEKF
+951 SIYGTPQEATTEKF
-965 AKSLKKLADGETI
+965 AKALKKLADGEVI

-992 VNPAEKIDA
+992 VNPNERISA
-1001 FSKLKLE
+1001 FAKLKLE
-1008 GEYLALSKGG
+1008 GEYLTLSKGG

-1023 ECGTSLVTNK
+1023 ECGNNLITNK
-1033 KAILQLMKYMY
+1033 KAILQLFHYMY
-1044 DNILYSELN
+1044 ENILYSELN
-1053 FRNEGSCDECGYE
+1053 FRNEGSCDECDYE

-1071 INDKGKLIF
+1071 IDDNGKLIF

-1085 LNKNQKKL
+1085 LNKNQKTL
-1093 HYILRLCGYIGE
+1093 HYTLRLCGYIGE
-1105 ATNGISENSPN
+1105 VANGISSNSPN
-1116 SNQGRISDFQARIIH
+1116 SNQGRLSDFKARIIH

>member
-143 KMLPKEVTKEHDEGS
+143 KMLPKEVTKAHDEGS

-254 EKQMRKFIDEDLKK
+254 EKQMQKFIDEDLKK

-344 WICDGLN
+344 WICNGLN

-381 KCREVKE
+381 KCREAKE
-388 GQIIPCMGSLSG
+388 GQIIPNMG
-400 DAIVS
+400 
-405 IKIGDIEY
+405 
-413 NNIEIQKA
+413 
-421 FNLIGEYIKKANDD
+421 
-435 FFSTCERDKNGYA
+435 
-448 IKPKNSLRGV
+448 
-458 CGVYKLT
+458 
-465 HLPSGKFYVG
+465 
-475 SSKNLGRRK
+475 
-484 SEHLHSMKKKGTLG
+484 
-498 DNYFVNDFDTNN
+498 
-510 LKFEV
+510 
-515 LETCNADNLLEVEY
+515 
-529 KYTNYKDDNCVNV
+529 
-542 KDCRRYGNVDFNGNV
+542 
-557 HMVHGR
+557 
-563 CIPIMNNRGYTYVHS
+563 
-578 VNSEDVFV
+578 
-586 KSKNEWIPIRN
+586 
-597 IFKND
+597 
-602 PKKSHFDMY
+602 
-611 EIVFENKG
+611 
-619 SIKKIKC
+619 
-626 TQDHPLHTQNG
+626 
-637 RVEAQCLT
+637 
-645 TDDYLYD
+645 
-652 AETYEHCKI
+652 
-661 LSVEKINDE
+661 
-670 CVTYDFTVDND
+670 
-681 LFDVN
+681 
-686 GIISHNCRSFLTP
+686 CRSFLTP

-706 VEKDEKIQHAEL
+706 VEKDGKIQYAEL

-732 KANKNYICR
+732 KPNKNYICR
-741 SLEPKSIKELWNTL
+741 SLEPKSIKELW
-755 HELKS
+755 ESICEK
-760 DFPKHII
+760 
-767 DNKIIQF
+767 
-774 NLDDWKVVYNYLGN
+774 LDRNFKESGCIEFADWKIVYNYLGN

-913 CLIGKSNTT
+913 CLIGKSNTS

-928 SKEIMKYMNE
+928 SKEIMQYMND
-938 KCTEWKKEDKIPY
+938 KCTEWKNEDKIPY
-951 SIYSTPEEASTEKF
+951 SIYGTPEEASVEKF
-965 AKSLKKLADGETI
+965 AKALKKLADGEII
-978 EGVTDHDYVTNSYH
+978 EGVTDHNFVTNSYH
-992 VNPAEKIDA
+992 VCPSEKNIDA
-1001 FSKLKLE
+1001 FKKLKLE

-1023 ECGTSLVTNK
+1023 ECGNNLITNK
-1033 KAILQLMKYMY
+1033 KAVLQLFHYMY
-1044 DNILYSELN
+1044 ENILYSELN

-1071 INDKGKLIF
+1071 VDENGKSIF

-1085 LNKNQKKL
+1085 LNKNQKTL
-1093 HYILRLCGYIGE
+1093 HYTLRLCGYIGE
-1105 ATNGISENSPN
+1105 VANGISENSPN
-1116 SNQGRISDFQARIIH
+1116 SNQGRIADFKARVIH

>member
-95 YSDDELKIISICS
+95 YSDDELKIISICN

-254 EKQMRKFIDEDLKK
+254 EKQMQKFIDEDLKK

-344 WICDGLN
+344 WICNGLN

-381 KCREVKE
+381 KCREAKE
-388 GQIIPCMGSLSG
+388 GQIIPNMG
-400 DAIVS
+400 
-405 IKIGDIEY
+405 
-413 NNIEIQKA
+413 
-421 FNLIGEYIKKANDD
+421 
-435 FFSTCERDKNGYA
+435 
-448 IKPKNSLRGV
+448 
-458 CGVYKLT
+458 
-465 HLPSGKFYVG
+465 
-475 SSKNLGRRK
+475 
-484 SEHLHSMKKKGTLG
+484 
-498 DNYFVNDFDTNN
+498 
-510 LKFEV
+510 
-515 LETCNADNLLEVEY
+515 
-529 KYTNYKDDNCVNV
+529 
-542 KDCRRYGNVDFNGNV
+542 
-557 HMVHGR
+557 
-563 CIPIMNNRGYTYVHS
+563 
-578 VNSEDVFV
+578 
-586 KSKNEWIPIRN
+586 
-597 IFKND
+597 
-602 PKKSHFDMY
+602 
-611 EIVFENKG
+611 
-619 SIKKIKC
+619 
-626 TQDHPLHTQNG
+626 
-637 RVEAQCLT
+637 
-645 TDDYLYD
+645 
-652 AETYEHCKI
+652 
-661 LSVEKINDE
+661 
-670 CVTYDFTVDND
+670 
-681 LFDVN
+681 
-686 GIISHNCRSFLTP
+686 CRSFLTP

-706 VEKDEKIQHAEL
+706 VEKDGKIQRAEL

-732 KANKNYICR
+732 KPNKNYICR
-741 SLEPKSIKELWNTL
+741 SLEPKSIKELW
-755 HELKS
+755 ESICEK
-760 DFPKHII
+760 
-767 DNKIIQF
+767 
-774 NLDDWKVVYNYLGN
+774 LDRNFKESGCIEFADWKIVYNYLGN

-928 SKEIMKYMNE
+928 SKEIMKYMND
-938 KCTEWKKEDKIPY
+938 KCAEWKKEDKIPY
-951 SIYSTPEEASTEKF
+951 SIYSTPEESTTDKF
-965 AKSLKKLADGETI
+965 AKALKKLADGKVI
-978 EGVTDHDYVTNSYH
+978 KGVTDHDYVTNSYH
-992 VNPAEKIDA
+992 VNPHEKIDA
-1001 FSKLKLE
+1001 FAKLKLE

-1018 AVSYV
+1018 AVSYI
-1023 ECGTSLVTNK
+1023 ECGTSLITNK
-1033 KAILQLMKYMY
+1033 KVILQLMKYMY
-1044 DNILYSELN
+1044 DNILYAEFN

-1071 INDKGKLIF
+1071 IDDNGKLIF

-1085 LNKNQKKL
+1085 LNKNQKTL
-1093 HYILRLCGYIGE
+1093 HYTLRLCGYIGE
-1105 ATNGISENSPN
+1105 VANGINNKSPN
-1116 SNQGRISDFQARIIH
+1116 SNEGRIADFKARVIH

>member
-254 EKQMRKFIDEDLKK
+254 EKQMQKFIDEDLKK

-381 KCREVKE
+381 KCREAKE
-388 GQIIPCMGSLSG
+388 GQIIPNMG
-400 DAIVS
+400 
-405 IKIGDIEY
+405 
-413 NNIEIQKA
+413 
-421 FNLIGEYIKKANDD
+421 
-435 FFSTCERDKNGYA
+435 
-448 IKPKNSLRGV
+448 
-458 CGVYKLT
+458 
-465 HLPSGKFYVG
+465 
-475 SSKNLGRRK
+475 
-484 SEHLHSMKKKGTLG
+484 
-498 DNYFVNDFDTNN
+498 
-510 LKFEV
+510 
-515 LETCNADNLLEVEY
+515 
-529 KYTNYKDDNCVNV
+529 
-542 KDCRRYGNVDFNGNV
+542 
-557 HMVHGR
+557 
-563 CIPIMNNRGYTYVHS
+563 
-578 VNSEDVFV
+578 
-586 KSKNEWIPIRN
+586 
-597 IFKND
+597 
-602 PKKSHFDMY
+602 
-611 EIVFENKG
+611 
-619 SIKKIKC
+619 
-626 TQDHPLHTQNG
+626 
-637 RVEAQCLT
+637 
-645 TDDYLYD
+645 
-652 AETYEHCKI
+652 
-661 LSVEKINDE
+661 
-670 CVTYDFTVDND
+670 
-681 LFDVN
+681 
-686 GIISHNCRSFLTP
+686 CRSFLTP

-706 VEKDEKIQHAEL
+706 VEKDGKIQHAEL

-732 KANKNYICR
+732 KPNKNYICR
-741 SLEPKSIKELWNTL
+741 SLEPKSIKELYETL
-755 HELKS
+755 RKEHDCYVIELG
-760 DFPKHII
+760 
-767 DNKIIQF
+767 
-774 NLDDWKVVYNYLGN
+774 DWKVVYNYLGN

-834 LDNRDFYETLDEYLA
+834 LDNRDFYETLDEYLT

-884 QDNLDSMLEDNVD
+884 QDNLDSMLEDDVD

-913 CLIGKSNTT
+913 CLIGKSNTS

-928 SKEIMKYMNE
+928 SKEIMKYMND
-938 KCTEWKKEDKIPY
+938 KCAEWKKEDKIPY
-951 SIYSTPEEASTEKF
+951 SIYGTPQEATTEKF
-965 AKSLKKLADGETI
+965 AKALKKLADGEVI

-992 VNPAEKIDA
+992 VNPNERISA
-1001 FSKLKLE
+1001 FAKLKLE

-1023 ECGTSLVTNK
+1023 ECGNNLITNK
-1033 KAILQLMKYMY
+1033 KAILQLFHYMY
-1044 DNILYSELN
+1044 ENILYSELN
-1053 FRNEGSCDECGYE
+1053 FRNEGSCDECDYE

-1071 INDKGKLIF
+1071 IDDNGKLIF
-1080 QCPHC
+1080 QCSHC
-1085 LNKNQKKL
+1085 LNKNQKTL
-1093 HYILRLCGYIGE
+1093 HYTLRLCGYIGE
-1105 ATNGISENSPN
+1105 VANGISSNSPN
-1116 SNQGRISDFQARIIH
+1116 SNQGRLSDFKARIIH

>member
-95 YSDDELKIISICS
+95 YSDDELKIISICN

-254 EKQMRKFIDEDLKK
+254 EKQMQKFIDEDLKK

-351 VEETDP
+351 VEEIDP

-388 GQIIPCMGSLSG
+388 GQIISSMG
-400 DAIVS
+400 
-405 IKIGDIEY
+405 
-413 NNIEIQKA
+413 
-421 FNLIGEYIKKANDD
+421 
-435 FFSTCERDKNGYA
+435 
-448 IKPKNSLRGV
+448 
-458 CGVYKLT
+458 
-465 HLPSGKFYVG
+465 
-475 SSKNLGRRK
+475 
-484 SEHLHSMKKKGTLG
+484 
-498 DNYFVNDFDTNN
+498 
-510 LKFEV
+510 
-515 LETCNADNLLEVEY
+515 
-529 KYTNYKDDNCVNV
+529 
-542 KDCRRYGNVDFNGNV
+542 
-557 HMVHGR
+557 
-563 CIPIMNNRGYTYVHS
+563 
-578 VNSEDVFV
+578 
-586 KSKNEWIPIRN
+586 
-597 IFKND
+597 
-602 PKKSHFDMY
+602 
-611 EIVFENKG
+611 
-619 SIKKIKC
+619 
-626 TQDHPLHTQNG
+626 
-637 RVEAQCLT
+637 
-645 TDDYLYD
+645 
-652 AETYEHCKI
+652 
-661 LSVEKINDE
+661 
-670 CVTYDFTVDND
+670 
-681 LFDVN
+681 
-686 GIISHNCRSFLTP
+686 CRSFLTP

-706 VEKDEKIQHAEL
+706 VEKDGKIQHAEL

-732 KANKNYICR
+732 KPNKNYICR
-741 SLEPKSIKELWNTL
+741 SLEPKLIKELYETL
-755 HELKS
+755 RKEHDCCVIE
-760 DFPKHII
+760 
-767 DNKIIQF
+767 
-774 NLDDWKVVYNYLGN
+774 LDDWKVVYNYLGN

-816 WNQGVVTINIPY
+816 WNQGVVTINLPY

-862 KRIRAENAPI
+862 KKIRAENAPI

-913 CLIGKSNTT
+913 CLIGKSNTS

-928 SKEIMKYMNE
+928 SKEIMQYMND
-938 KCTEWKKEDKIPY
+938 KCTEWKNEDKIPY
-951 SIYSTPEEASTEKF
+951 SIYGTPQEATTEKF
-965 AKSLKKLADGETI
+965 AKALKKLADGEVI

-992 VNPAEKIDA
+992 VNPNERISA
-1001 FSKLKLE
+1001 FAKLKLE

-1023 ECGTSLVTNK
+1023 ECGNNLITNK
-1033 KAILQLMKYMY
+1033 KAILQLFHYMY
-1044 DNILYSELN
+1044 ENILYSELN
-1053 FRNEGSCDECGYE
+1053 FRNEGSCDECDYE

-1071 INDKGKLIF
+1071 INDNGKLIF

-1085 LNKNQKKL
+1085 LNKNQKTL
-1093 HYILRLCGYIGE
+1093 HYTLRLCGYIGE
-1105 ATNGISENSPN
+1105 VANGISSNSPN
-1116 SNQGRISDFQARIIH
+1116 SNQGRLSDFKARIIH

>member
-95 YSDDELKIISICS
+95 YSDDELKIISICN

-254 EKQMRKFIDEDLKK
+254 EKQMQKFIDEDLKK

-381 KCREVKE
+381 KCREAKE
-388 GQIIPCMGSLSG
+388 GQIIPNMG
-400 DAIVS
+400 
-405 IKIGDIEY
+405 
-413 NNIEIQKA
+413 
-421 FNLIGEYIKKANDD
+421 
-435 FFSTCERDKNGYA
+435 
-448 IKPKNSLRGV
+448 
-458 CGVYKLT
+458 
-465 HLPSGKFYVG
+465 
-475 SSKNLGRRK
+475 
-484 SEHLHSMKKKGTLG
+484 
-498 DNYFVNDFDTNN
+498 
-510 LKFEV
+510 
-515 LETCNADNLLEVEY
+515 
-529 KYTNYKDDNCVNV
+529 
-542 KDCRRYGNVDFNGNV
+542 
-557 HMVHGR
+557 
-563 CIPIMNNRGYTYVHS
+563 
-578 VNSEDVFV
+578 
-586 KSKNEWIPIRN
+586 
-597 IFKND
+597 
-602 PKKSHFDMY
+602 
-611 EIVFENKG
+611 
-619 SIKKIKC
+619 
-626 TQDHPLHTQNG
+626 
-637 RVEAQCLT
+637 
-645 TDDYLYD
+645 
-652 AETYEHCKI
+652 
-661 LSVEKINDE
+661 
-670 CVTYDFTVDND
+670 
-681 LFDVN
+681 
-686 GIISHNCRSFLTP
+686 CRSFLTP

-706 VEKDEKIQHAEL
+706 VEKDGKIQRAEL

-732 KANKNYICR
+732 KPNKNYICR
-741 SLEPKSIKELWNTL
+741 SLEPKSIKELW
-755 HELKS
+755 ESICEK
-760 DFPKHII
+760 
-767 DNKIIQF
+767 
-774 NLDDWKVVYNYLGN
+774 LDRNFKESGCIEFADWKIVYNYLGN

-862 KRIRAENAPI
+862 KKIRAENAPI

-938 KCTEWKKEDKIPY
+938 KCTEWKNEDKIPY
-951 SIYSTPEEASTEKF
+951 SIYGTPQEATTEKF
-965 AKSLKKLADGETI
+965 AKALKKLADGEVI

-992 VNPAEKIDA
+992 VNPNERISA
-1001 FSKLKLE
+1001 FAKLKLE
-1008 GEYLALSKGG
+1008 GEYLTLSKGG

-1023 ECGTSLVTNK
+1023 ECGNNLITNK
-1033 KAILQLMKYMY
+1033 KAILQLFHYMY
-1044 DNILYSELN
+1044 ENILYSELN
-1053 FRNEGSCDECGYE
+1053 FRNEGSCDECDYE

-1071 INDKGKLIF
+1071 IDDNGKLIF

-1085 LNKNQKKL
+1085 LNKNQKTL
-1093 HYILRLCGYIGE
+1093 HYTLRLCGYIGE
-1105 ATNGISENSPN
+1105 VANGISSNSPN
-1116 SNQGRISDFQARIIH
+1116 SNQGRLSDFKARIIH

>member
-95 YSDDELKIISICS
+95 YSDDELKIISICN

-143 KMLPKEVTKEHDEGS
+143 KMLPKEVTKAHDEGS

-254 EKQMRKFIDEDLKK
+254 EKQMQKFIDEDLKK

-381 KCREVKE
+381 KCREAKE
-388 GQIIPCMGSLSG
+388 GQIIPNMG
-400 DAIVS
+400 
-405 IKIGDIEY
+405 
-413 NNIEIQKA
+413 
-421 FNLIGEYIKKANDD
+421 
-435 FFSTCERDKNGYA
+435 
-448 IKPKNSLRGV
+448 
-458 CGVYKLT
+458 
-465 HLPSGKFYVG
+465 
-475 SSKNLGRRK
+475 
-484 SEHLHSMKKKGTLG
+484 
-498 DNYFVNDFDTNN
+498 
-510 LKFEV
+510 
-515 LETCNADNLLEVEY
+515 
-529 KYTNYKDDNCVNV
+529 
-542 KDCRRYGNVDFNGNV
+542 
-557 HMVHGR
+557 
-563 CIPIMNNRGYTYVHS
+563 
-578 VNSEDVFV
+578 
-586 KSKNEWIPIRN
+586 
-597 IFKND
+597 
-602 PKKSHFDMY
+602 
-611 EIVFENKG
+611 
-619 SIKKIKC
+619 
-626 TQDHPLHTQNG
+626 
-637 RVEAQCLT
+637 
-645 TDDYLYD
+645 
-652 AETYEHCKI
+652 
-661 LSVEKINDE
+661 
-670 CVTYDFTVDND
+670 
-681 LFDVN
+681 
-686 GIISHNCRSFLTP
+686 CRSFLTP

-706 VEKDEKIQHAEL
+706 VEKDGKIQRAEL

-732 KANKNYICR
+732 KPNKNYICR
-741 SLEPKSIKELWNTL
+741 SLESKLIKELW
-755 HELKS
+755 ESICEK
-760 DFPKHII
+760 
-767 DNKIIQF
+767 
-774 NLDDWKVVYNYLGN
+774 LDRNFKESGCIEFADWKIVYNYLGN

-849 ICRKGLQERHKSI
+849 ICRKGLRERHKSI
-862 KRIRAENAPI
+862 KKIKAENAPI

-928 SKEIMKYMNE
+928 SKEIMKYMND
-938 KCTEWKKEDKIPY
+938 KCAEWKKEDKIPY
-951 SIYSTPEEASTEKF
+951 SIYSTPEESTTDKF
-965 AKSLKKLADGETI
+965 AKALKKLADGEVI
-978 EGVTDHDYVTNSYH
+978 KGVTDHDYITNSYH
-992 VNPAEKIDA
+992 VCPSERIDA
-1001 FSKLKLE
+1001 FAKLKLE

-1018 AVSYV
+1018 AVSYI
-1023 ECGTSLVTNK
+1023 ECGTSLITNK
-1033 KAILQLMKYMY
+1033 KVILQLMKYMY
-1044 DNILYSELN
+1044 DNILYAEFN

-1071 INDKGKLIF
+1071 IDDNGKLIF

-1085 LNKNQKKL
+1085 LNKNQKTL
-1093 HYILRLCGYIGE
+1093 HYTLRLCGYIGE
-1105 ATNGISENSPN
+1105 VANGISKNSPN
-1116 SNQGRISDFQARIIH
+1116 SNQGRIADFQARIIH

>member
-143 KMLPKEVTKEHDEGS
+143 KMLPKEVTKAHDEGS

-254 EKQMRKFIDEDLKK
+254 EKQMQKFIDEDLKK

-351 VEETDP
+351 VEKTDP

-366 DCVVK
+366 DCIVK

-381 KCREVKE
+381 KCREAKE
-388 GQIIPCMGSLSG
+388 GQIIPNMG
-400 DAIVS
+400 
-405 IKIGDIEY
+405 
-413 NNIEIQKA
+413 
-421 FNLIGEYIKKANDD
+421 
-435 FFSTCERDKNGYA
+435 
-448 IKPKNSLRGV
+448 
-458 CGVYKLT
+458 
-465 HLPSGKFYVG
+465 
-475 SSKNLGRRK
+475 
-484 SEHLHSMKKKGTLG
+484 
-498 DNYFVNDFDTNN
+498 
-510 LKFEV
+510 
-515 LETCNADNLLEVEY
+515 
-529 KYTNYKDDNCVNV
+529 
-542 KDCRRYGNVDFNGNV
+542 
-557 HMVHGR
+557 
-563 CIPIMNNRGYTYVHS
+563 
-578 VNSEDVFV
+578 
-586 KSKNEWIPIRN
+586 
-597 IFKND
+597 
-602 PKKSHFDMY
+602 
-611 EIVFENKG
+611 
-619 SIKKIKC
+619 
-626 TQDHPLHTQNG
+626 
-637 RVEAQCLT
+637 
-645 TDDYLYD
+645 
-652 AETYEHCKI
+652 
-661 LSVEKINDE
+661 
-670 CVTYDFTVDND
+670 
-681 LFDVN
+681 
-686 GIISHNCRSFLTP
+686 CRSFLTP

-706 VEKDEKIQHAEL
+706 VEKDGKIQHAEL

-732 KANKNYICR
+732 KPNKNYICR
-741 SLEPKSIKELWNTL
+741 SLEPKSIKELYETL
-755 HELKS
+755 RKEYDRCVIELG
-760 DFPKHII
+760 
-767 DNKIIQF
+767 
-774 NLDDWKVVYNYLGN
+774 DWKVVYNYLGN

-913 CLIGKSNTT
+913 CLIGKSNTS

-928 SKEIMKYMNE
+928 SKEIMQYMND
-938 KCTEWKKEDKIPY
+938 KCAERKNEDKIPY

-965 AKSLKKLADGETI
+965 AKALKKLADAEI
-978 EGVTDHDYVTNSYH
+978 IVGVTDHDYVTNSYH
-992 VNPAEKIDA
+992 VCPSEKIDA
-1001 FSKLKLE
+1001 FAKLKLE

-1018 AVSYV
+1018 AVSYI

-1033 KAILQLMKYMY
+1033 KVILQLMRYMY
-1044 DNILYSELN
+1044 DNILYAEFN
-1053 FRNEGSCDECGYE
+1053 FRNEGACDECGYE
-1066 GELNI
+1066 GELKI
-1071 INDKGKLIF
+1071 IDDNGKSIF

-1085 LNKNQKKL
+1085 QNKNQKTL
-1093 HYILRLCGYIGE
+1093 HYTLRLCGYIGE
-1105 ATNGISENSPN
+1105 VANGISSNSPN
-1116 SNQGRISDFQARIIH
+1116 SNQGRVADFKARIIH

>member
-254 EKQMRKFIDEDLKK
+254 EKQMQKFIDEDLKK

-381 KCREVKE
+381 KCREAKE
-388 GQIIPCMGSLSG
+388 GQIIPNMG
-400 DAIVS
+400 
-405 IKIGDIEY
+405 
-413 NNIEIQKA
+413 
-421 FNLIGEYIKKANDD
+421 
-435 FFSTCERDKNGYA
+435 
-448 IKPKNSLRGV
+448 
-458 CGVYKLT
+458 
-465 HLPSGKFYVG
+465 
-475 SSKNLGRRK
+475 
-484 SEHLHSMKKKGTLG
+484 
-498 DNYFVNDFDTNN
+498 
-510 LKFEV
+510 
-515 LETCNADNLLEVEY
+515 
-529 KYTNYKDDNCVNV
+529 
-542 KDCRRYGNVDFNGNV
+542 
-557 HMVHGR
+557 
-563 CIPIMNNRGYTYVHS
+563 
-578 VNSEDVFV
+578 
-586 KSKNEWIPIRN
+586 
-597 IFKND
+597 
-602 PKKSHFDMY
+602 
-611 EIVFENKG
+611 
-619 SIKKIKC
+619 
-626 TQDHPLHTQNG
+626 
-637 RVEAQCLT
+637 
-645 TDDYLYD
+645 
-652 AETYEHCKI
+652 
-661 LSVEKINDE
+661 
-670 CVTYDFTVDND
+670 
-681 LFDVN
+681 
-686 GIISHNCRSFLTP
+686 CRSFLTP

-706 VEKDEKIQHAEL
+706 VEKDGKIQHAEL

-732 KANKNYICR
+732 KPNKNYICR
-741 SLEPKSIKELWNTL
+741 SLEPKSIKELYETL
-755 HELKS
+755 RKEHDCCVIELG
-760 DFPKHII
+760 
-767 DNKIIQF
+767 
-774 NLDDWKVVYNYLGN
+774 DWKVVYNYLGN

-862 KRIRAENAPI
+862 KKIRAENAPI

-884 QDNLDSMLEDNVD
+884 QDNLDSMLEDDVD

-928 SKEIMKYMNE
+928 SKEIMKYMND
-938 KCTEWKKEDKIPY
+938 KCAEWKKEDKIPY
-951 SIYSTPEEASTEKF
+951 SIYSTPEESTTDKF
-965 AKSLKKLADGETI
+965 AKALKKLVDGEVI
-978 EGVTDHDYVTNSYH
+978 KGVTDHDYVTNSYH
-992 VNPAEKIDA
+992 VNPHEKIDA
-1001 FSKLKLE
+1001 FAKLKLE

-1018 AVSYV
+1018 AVSYI
-1023 ECGTSLVTNK
+1023 ECGTSLIANK
-1033 KAILQLMKYMY
+1033 KVILQLIKYMY
-1044 DNILYSELN
+1044 DNILYAEFN
-1053 FRNEGSCDECGYE
+1053 FRNEGSCDECDYE

-1071 INDKGKLIF
+1071 IDDNGKLIF

-1085 LNKNQKKL
+1085 LNKNQKTL
-1093 HYILRLCGYIGE
+1093 HYTLRLCGYIGE
-1105 ATNGISENSPN
+1105 VANGISSNSPN
-1116 SNQGRISDFQARIIH
+1116 SNQGRIADFKARVIH